1 LNLLVKLVKTLNTE
15 VIRASQTNDLR
26 RIKGKC
32 IMDNFNIIQAFED
45 VKIFGS
51 IIKDQSTWINWKIAL
66 KAIFALPMDRKELK
80 AYRKFTGRKRQPKNP
95 FKETFLIIGRRG
107 GKSFISALIAVYLS
121 VFKDWGTRLG
131 PGERGYIMCIASDRK
146 QAGVVLNYIKE
157 ILRLPIFKNMVISET
172 KEEIELNNKVCIAV
186 VTCSYRT
193 LRGYTVL
200 AAICDELAFW
210 RSEYSANPAKEVL
223 TALRPSLGNIEDSLL
238 LGISTGYSKTGP
250 LWEAFRDKY
259 GQEDKEILVWKAGT
273 LDMNPIYRKAVIDKA
288 LREDFSAARA
298 EYFGEFR
305 EDLETFLSTEALDA
319 VVIPGRYELPKVEG
333 VYYTAFVDPS
343 GGRGDAMTLS
353 ICHKENSGKII
364 QDCIRIKKPPFN
376 PQECVKEFV
385 SALNSYEIRKIEG
398 DRYSGEW
405 CSSSF
410 EKERI
415 KYKNSE
421 FSKSDIY
428 LEFLPLVMQGQVE
441 LLDHKQQ
448 TSEFRQLERRTGKG
462 KDMTDHPKG
471 LHDDAANAAAGS
483 IVALTRKPKRVPR
496 IW

>member
-1 LNLLVKLVKTLNTE
+1 MK
-15 VIRASQTNDLR
+15 R
-26 RIKGKC
+26 RI
-32 IMDNFNIIQAFED
+32 DIIGAIED
-45 VKIFGS
+45 QNLFGS
-51 IIKDQSTWINWKIAL
+51 LFKDQNTWENWRIVL
-66 KAIFALPMDRKELK
+66 KAIFALPLDLKELK
-80 AYRKFTGRKRQPKNP
+80 AFRKFTGRKRQPKNP

-121 VFKDWGTRLG
+121 VFKDWGARLG
-131 PGERGYIMCIASDRK
+131 PGERGYVMCIASDRK
-146 QAGVVLNYIKE
+146 QAGIVLNYIKE
-157 ILRLPIFKNMVISET
+157 ILRLPIFKNMVINET

-238 LGISTGYSKTGP
+238 LGISTGYSRTGP

-259 GQEDKEILVWKAGT
+259 GQEDKELLVWRAGT
-273 LDMNPIYRKAVIDKA
+273 LDMNPTYRKAVIDKA
-288 LREDFSAARA
+288 LKEDFSAARA

-305 EDLETFLSTEALDA
+305 EDLETFLSTEAVDA
-319 VVIPGRYELPKVEG
+319 VIIPGRYELPTIES
-333 VYYTAFVDPS
+333 VYYSAFVDPS

-353 ICHKENSGKII
+353 ICHKEGSGKII

-376 PQECVKEFV
+376 PSTVVKEFSEV
-385 SALNSYEIRKIEG
+385 LKSYRCSSVTG

-410 EKERI
+410 VKEGI
-415 KYKNSE
+415 TYKNSE
-421 FSKSDIY
+421 LSKSDIY
-428 LEFLPLVMQGQVE
+428 LEFLPVVMQGQVE
-441 LLDHKQQ
+441 LLDHRQQ

-462 KDMTDHPKG
+462 KDTIDHPKG
-471 LHDDAANAAAGS
+471 LHDDVANSCAGS
-483 IVALTRKPKRVPR
+483 AIAFMRPKVEPRVRWVLEGWPPWPGR
-496 IW
+496 

>member
-1 LNLLVKLVKTLNTE
+1 MK
-15 VIRASQTNDLR
+15 R
-26 RIKGKC
+26 RI
-32 IMDNFNIIQAFED
+32 DIIGAIED
-45 VKIFGS
+45 QNLFGS
-51 IIKDQSTWINWKIAL
+51 LFKDQNTWENWRIVL
-66 KAIFALPMDRKELK
+66 KAIFALPMDPKELK

-121 VFKDWGTRLG
+121 VFKDWGARLG
-131 PGERGYIMCIASDRK
+131 PGERGYVMCIASDRK

-157 ILRLPIFKNMVISET
+157 ILRLPIFKNMVINET

-238 LGISTGYSKTGP
+238 LGISTGYSRTGP

-259 GQEDKEILVWKAGT
+259 GQEDKELLVWRAGT
-273 LDMNPIYRKAVIDKA
+273 LDMNPTYRKAVIDKA
-288 LREDFSAARA
+288 LKEDFSAARA

-305 EDLETFLSTEALDA
+305 EDLETFLSTEAVDA
-319 VVIPGRYELPKVEG
+319 VVISGRYELPKVEG
-333 VYYTAFVDPS
+333 AYYSAFVDPS

-353 ICHKENSGKII
+353 ICHKEGSGKII
-364 QDCIRIKKPPFN
+364 QDCVRIKKPPFN
-376 PQECVKEFV
+376 PSTVVKEFSEV
-385 SALNSYEIRKIEG
+385 LKSYRCSSVTG

-410 EKERI
+410 VKEGIR
-415 KYKNSE
+415 YKNSE
-421 FSKSDIY
+421 LSKSDIY
-428 LEFLPLVMQGQVE
+428 LEFLPVVMQGQVE
-441 LLDHKQQ
+441 LLDHRQQ

-462 KDMTDHPKG
+462 KDTIDHPKG
-471 LHDDAANAAAGS
+471 LHDDVANAAAGACVM
-483 IVALTRKPKRVPR
+483 IARPKVEPR
-496 IW
+496 IWRVLEGWPPWPGR